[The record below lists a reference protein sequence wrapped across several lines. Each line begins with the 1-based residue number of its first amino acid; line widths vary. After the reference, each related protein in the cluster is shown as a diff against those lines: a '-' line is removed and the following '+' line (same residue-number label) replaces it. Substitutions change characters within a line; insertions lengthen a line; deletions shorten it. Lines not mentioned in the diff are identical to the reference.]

1 MLLQGGG
8 VHWISSDSDDQ
19 RTFWSLK
26 CLILG
31 FFFWRGGGGIGKYW
45 LVFWGELD
53 LSRGF
58 GIFKTI

>member
-8 VHWISSDSDDQ
+8 VHWISSDGDDQ

-31 FFFWRGGGGIGKYW
+31 FFLAGGGGGGRKI
-45 LVFWGELD
+45 LVSILG
-53 LSRGF
+53 GV
-58 GIFKTI
+58 

>member
-31 FFFWRGGGGIGKYW
+31 FFFGGVGGGGGGRKI
-45 LVFWGELD
+45 LVSILG
-53 LSRGF
+53 GV
-58 GIFKTI
+58 

>member
-31 FFFWRGGGGIGKYW
+31 FFLGGGGGGGGRKI
-45 LVFWGELD
+45 LVSILG
-53 LSRGF
+53 GV
-58 GIFKTI
+58 

>member
-31 FFFWRGGGGIGKYW
+31 FFFGRGGGGGGRKI
-45 LVFWGELD
+45 LVSILG
-53 LSRGF
+53 GV
-58 GIFKTI
+58 

>member
-31 FFFWRGGGGIGKYW
+31 FFFLAGGGGGGGGRKI
-45 LVFWGELD
+45 LVSILG
-53 LSRGF
+53 GV
-58 GIFKTI
+58 